1 MQVITKQS
9 NNTLVFTLSEKV
21 TLTAPYYF
29 LFSLKGQTEM
39 NPKNFIVADTSI
51 YPNRYNKFLVTETSG
66 TENLTSGVVNLSDA
80 GFYEYAIYEQT
91 SSTNLDIRNTTSL
104 LEIGM
109 IKVNGS
115 AVITQAY
122 DNQTKTYI
130 TYGEG

>member
-1 MQVITKQS
+1 
-9 NNTLVFTLSEKV
+9 
-21 TLTAPYYF
+21 
-29 LFSLKGQTEM
+29 
-39 NPKNFIVADTSI
+39 
-51 YPNRYNKFLVTETSG
+51 
-66 TENLTSGVVNLSDA
+66 VVNLSDA

-91 SSTNLDIRNTTSL
+91 SSTNLDIKNTTSL

>member
-1 MQVITKQS
+1 MQAITKQS

-29 LFSLKGQTEM
+29 LFSLKWQTEM
-39 NPKNFIVADTSI
+39 NPKNFIVADTSTD
-51 YPNRYNKFLVTETSG
+51 PNRYNKFLLTETTG

>member
-1 MQVITKQS
+1 MQVITKET

-39 NPKNFIVADTSI
+39 ERKNFIVEDTSD
-51 YPNRYNKFLVTETSG
+51 YPNRYNKFLITETSG
-66 TENLTSGVVNLSDA
+66 AENLTSGVINLSDA
-80 GFYEYAIYEQT
+80 GFYEYEIYEQT
-91 SSTNLDIRNTTSL
+91 SSSNLEIVNTTSL

-115 AVITQAY
+115 AVVTKAY
-122 DNQTKTYI
+122 DNQTKTYK